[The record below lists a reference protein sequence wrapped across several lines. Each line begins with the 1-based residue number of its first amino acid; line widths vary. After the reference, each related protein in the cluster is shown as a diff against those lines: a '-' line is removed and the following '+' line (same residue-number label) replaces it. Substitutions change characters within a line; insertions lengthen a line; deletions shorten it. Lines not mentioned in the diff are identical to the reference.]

1 LKRVGLTGNIASG
14 KSTVAEVWRELGA
27 GIIDAD
33 LLARAAMLPGTPGFH
48 KVLETFG
55 TVDRREL
62 RDIVFKDADKRK
74 QLESIIHP
82 EVKRLRKSAEKWLAV
97 QGVDVAVSDIPLLFE
112 AGLQKEFDVI
122 VLVDAPEPTRIARIV
137 KTRGLQEDEAL
148 RMVRAQM
155 PAEEKRPHATYIIE
169 NTGSIEELRDEARRV
184 WSEIAGPAR

>member
-62 RDIVFKDADKRK
+62 RDIVFKDDDKRK

-82 EVKRLRKSAEKWLAV
+82 EVKRLRKSAEKWLAI

-112 AGLQKEFDVI
+112 AGLQKEFDVL
-122 VLVDAPEPTRIARIV
+122 VLVDAPEPVRIERIV
-137 KTRGLQEDEAL
+137 KTRGIQEDEAV

-155 PAEEKRPHATYIIE
+155 PAEQKRPHATYIIE
-169 NTGSIEELRDEARRV
+169 NNGSIEELRDEARRV
-184 WSEIAGPAR
+184 WTEIAGPPR

>member
-1 LKRVGLTGNIASG
+1 MKRVGLTGNIASG

-112 AGLQKEFDVI
+112 AGLEKEFDVI
-122 VLVDAPEPTRIARIV
+122 VLVDAPEATRIERIV

-155 PAEEKRPHATYIIE
+155 PAEEKRPRATYIIE

-184 WSEIAGPAR
+184 WAEIAGPPR